1 MDNRKNCGIFTSLRV
16 HSIYSRTVVLISIIS
31 LISCT
36 NQRKNSSGDSDSV
49 KPYPHIINIAEG
61 FQNKTQLKL
70 SDIADSIRY
79 IVLSKNKEILIGDV
93 QNIQMSDSNIYIKS
107 NNLVLRFDFSGN
119 LLNSFGNI
127 GRGPEEYL
135 PGSPYTLS
143 PDFDKVMIL
152 KNMMY
157 EYLIYK
163 PDGDYIGKKE
173 LPHPRN
179 LFNFVNLADSTFMMT
194 FYYIGSFMTEDY
206 LKSMPGIAGLFDS
219 KCQPIAI
226 IENPLKNTKISKD
239 DYKRIAISN
248 PSFTFFDNRIV
259 LTPDGDTIFEIDDN
273 SIRPGFIFDWGQLPH
288 RESIEELYYRQTE
301 SSGKITAYKPVL
313 ETSTKAFFRGNSG
326 KNLYIFEYNKTTGLS
341 RSMEVGENNSGFI
354 NDLDG
359 GADYFPY
366 WTNRAGDIWIV
377 NEDAYN
383 FKEKQ
388 SEEFLSNS
396 VAINPARKEKLHN
409 FLTDLKIDDNPVL
422 KIVYLKKY
430 SEKKSRVSVSP
441 F

>member
-1 MDNRKNCGIFTSLRV
+1 MANRKTSRKITLIKV
-16 HSIYSRTVVLISIIS
+16 HSIYTKTLFLISLVS

-36 NQRKNSSGDSDSV
+36 NHRKEIIVESESV
-49 KPYPHIINIAEG
+49 KPYPHVINIEEG
-61 FQNKTQLKL
+61 LKTTSQIKL

-79 IVLSKNKEILIGDV
+79 IVLSKNKEVLIGDV
-93 QNIQMSDSNIYIKS
+93 QNIQISDSNIYIKS

-135 PGSPYTLS
+135 PGSPYTLT
-143 PDFDKVMIL
+143 PDFDKVLIL
-152 KNMMY
+152 KSMMY

-173 LPHPRN
+173 FPHPRN
-179 LFNFVNLADSTFMMT
+179 LFNFVSLSDSSFMMT
-194 FYYIGSFMTEDY
+194 FYYIGTFMNEDY
-206 LKSMPGIAGLFDS
+206 LKSMPGIAGLFDL
-219 KCQPIAI
+219 KCQPIAV
-226 IENPLKNTKISKD
+226 IENPLKNTKIPKD

-288 RESIEELYYRQTE
+288 RKSIEELYFRQTE
-301 SSGKITAYKPVL
+301 SSNKVTSYKPVL
-313 ETSTKAFFRGNSG
+313 ETATKAFFRGNSG
-326 KNLYIFEYNKTTGLS
+326 NNYFIFEYDKTTGLS
-341 RSMEVGENNSGFI
+341 RSMEVGENNFGFI

-388 SEEFLSNS
+388 SEEFLSKS
-396 VAINPARKEKLHN
+396 VAINPAKKEKLRN

-430 SEKKSRVSVSP
+430 FDNSIINR
-441 F
+441 